1 MRLDLNGGNE
11 EYEKNGEPPSVSK
24 ALRRLRRRGG
34 LLSRELCYAIEV
46 ANENPEGFR
55 DYMQVRLAK
64 TVRYMEQGN
73 HVVSVMASA
82 APLLGLLGTVT
93 GMVSTFEVITLYGN
107 QNPVLMADGISEAL
121 ISTQSGLLVAFPL
134 TLLKQRLD
142 ERVEILRQKME
153 LGATVQKDM
162 GIEMGP
168 LMDIVFILLIF
179 FVVTSSFTR
188 ETGVDVT
195 KPQAQSASQLEK
207 ENLLIAITREG
218 TIHMNERQVDLA
230 SLQDIL
236 KQSLAKA
243 PDREAVVIADK
254 GAETGVLVQVIDMCN
269 LAGVK
274 KVSIAA
280 QAE

>member
-1 MRLDLNGGNE
+1 MDFNL
-11 EYEKNGEPPSVSK
+11 P
-24 ALRRLRRRGG
+24 RR
-34 LLSRELCYAIEV
+34 
-46 ANENPEGFR
+46 
-55 DYMQVRLAK
+55 K
-64 TVRYMEQGN
+64 
-73 HVVSVMASA
+73 
-82 APLLGLLGTVT
+82 
-93 GMVSTFEVITLYGN
+93 
-107 QNPVLMADGISEAL
+107 
-121 ISTQSGLLVAFPL
+121 
-134 TLLKQRLD
+134 
-142 ERVEILRQKME
+142 
-153 LGATVQKDM
+153 QKDV

-243 PDREAVVIADK
+243 PGREAVVIADK
-254 GAETGVLVQVIDMCN
+254 ESETGVLVQVIDMCN

>member
-1 MRLDLNGGNE
+1 MEFNL
-11 EYEKNGEPPSVSK
+11 PSRK
-24 ALRRLRRRGG
+24 
-34 LLSRELCYAIEV
+34 
-46 ANENPEGFR
+46 
-55 DYMQVRLAK
+55 K
-64 TVRYMEQGN
+64 
-73 HVVSVMASA
+73 
-82 APLLGLLGTVT
+82 
-93 GMVSTFEVITLYGN
+93 
-107 QNPVLMADGISEAL
+107 
-121 ISTQSGLLVAFPL
+121 
-134 TLLKQRLD
+134 
-142 ERVEILRQKME
+142 
-153 LGATVQKDM
+153 KDM

-195 KPQAQSASQLEK
+195 KPQAQTASQLEK

-236 KQSLAKA
+236 KQSLSKN
-243 PDREAVVIADK
+243 PDREAVVIAVK
-254 GAETGVLVQVIDMCN
+254 GAETGELVQVIDMCN

>member
-1 MRLDLNGGNE
+1 MDFNL
-11 EYEKNGEPPSVSK
+11 P
-24 ALRRLRRRGG
+24 RR
-34 LLSRELCYAIEV
+34 
-46 ANENPEGFR
+46 
-55 DYMQVRLAK
+55 K
-64 TVRYMEQGN
+64 
-73 HVVSVMASA
+73 
-82 APLLGLLGTVT
+82 
-93 GMVSTFEVITLYGN
+93 
-107 QNPVLMADGISEAL
+107 
-121 ISTQSGLLVAFPL
+121 
-134 TLLKQRLD
+134 
-142 ERVEILRQKME
+142 
-153 LGATVQKDM
+153 QKDV

-243 PDREAVVIADK
+243 PDRDAVVIADK
-254 GAETGVLVQVIDMCN
+254 ESETGVLVQVIDMCN

>member
-1 MRLDLNGGNE
+1 MEFNL
-11 EYEKNGEPPSVSK
+11 PSRK
-24 ALRRLRRRGG
+24 
-34 LLSRELCYAIEV
+34 
-46 ANENPEGFR
+46 
-55 DYMQVRLAK
+55 K
-64 TVRYMEQGN
+64 
-73 HVVSVMASA
+73 
-82 APLLGLLGTVT
+82 
-93 GMVSTFEVITLYGN
+93 
-107 QNPVLMADGISEAL
+107 
-121 ISTQSGLLVAFPL
+121 
-134 TLLKQRLD
+134 
-142 ERVEILRQKME
+142 
-153 LGATVQKDM
+153 KDM

-188 ETGVDVT
+188 ETGVDVP
-195 KPQAQSASQLEK
+195 KPQAQTASQLEK

-236 KQSLAKA
+236 KQSLSKN

-254 GAETGVLVQVIDMCN
+254 EAETGALVQVIDMCN

>member
-1 MRLDLNGGNE
+1 MDFNL
-11 EYEKNGEPPSVSK
+11 P
-24 ALRRLRRRGG
+24 RR
-34 LLSRELCYAIEV
+34 
-46 ANENPEGFR
+46 
-55 DYMQVRLAK
+55 K
-64 TVRYMEQGN
+64 
-73 HVVSVMASA
+73 
-82 APLLGLLGTVT
+82 
-93 GMVSTFEVITLYGN
+93 
-107 QNPVLMADGISEAL
+107 
-121 ISTQSGLLVAFPL
+121 
-134 TLLKQRLD
+134 
-142 ERVEILRQKME
+142 
-153 LGATVQKDM
+153 QKDV
-162 GIEMGP
+162 GVEMGP

-254 GAETGVLVQVIDMCN
+254 ESETGVLVQVIDMCN

>member
-1 MRLDLNGGNE
+1 MEFNL
-11 EYEKNGEPPSVSK
+11 P
-24 ALRRLRRRGG
+24 RR
-34 LLSRELCYAIEV
+34 
-46 ANENPEGFR
+46 
-55 DYMQVRLAK
+55 K
-64 TVRYMEQGN
+64 
-73 HVVSVMASA
+73 
-82 APLLGLLGTVT
+82 
-93 GMVSTFEVITLYGN
+93 
-107 QNPVLMADGISEAL
+107 
-121 ISTQSGLLVAFPL
+121 
-134 TLLKQRLD
+134 
-142 ERVEILRQKME
+142 
-153 LGATVQKDM
+153 QKDV

-236 KQSLAKA
+236 KQSLARA

-254 GAETGVLVQVIDMCN
+254 ESETGVLVQVIDMCN

>member
-1 MRLDLNGGNE
+1 MEFNL
-11 EYEKNGEPPSVSK
+11 P
-24 ALRRLRRRGG
+24 RR
-34 LLSRELCYAIEV
+34 
-46 ANENPEGFR
+46 
-55 DYMQVRLAK
+55 K
-64 TVRYMEQGN
+64 
-73 HVVSVMASA
+73 
-82 APLLGLLGTVT
+82 
-93 GMVSTFEVITLYGN
+93 
-107 QNPVLMADGISEAL
+107 
-121 ISTQSGLLVAFPL
+121 
-134 TLLKQRLD
+134 
-142 ERVEILRQKME
+142 
-153 LGATVQKDM
+153 QKDV

-230 SLQDIL
+230 SLQIL

-254 GAETGVLVQVIDMCN
+254 ESETGVLVQVIDMCN

>member
-1 MRLDLNGGNE
+1 
-11 EYEKNGEPPSVSK
+11 
-24 ALRRLRRRGG
+24 
-34 LLSRELCYAIEV
+34 
-46 ANENPEGFR
+46 
-55 DYMQVRLAK
+55 
-64 TVRYMEQGN
+64 MEFN
-73 HVVSVMASA
+73 L
-82 APLLGLLGTVT
+82 P
-93 GMVSTFEVITLYGN
+93 
-107 QNPVLMADGISEAL
+107 
-121 ISTQSGLLVAFPL
+121 
-134 TLLKQRLD
+134 KR
-142 ERVEILRQKME
+142 K
-153 LGATVQKDM
+153 QKDM

-254 GAETGVLVQVIDMCN
+254 GSETGVLVQVIDMCN

>member
-1 MRLDLNGGNE
+1 MEFNL
-11 EYEKNGEPPSVSK
+11 P
-24 ALRRLRRRGG
+24 RR
-34 LLSRELCYAIEV
+34 
-46 ANENPEGFR
+46 
-55 DYMQVRLAK
+55 K
-64 TVRYMEQGN
+64 
-73 HVVSVMASA
+73 
-82 APLLGLLGTVT
+82 
-93 GMVSTFEVITLYGN
+93 
-107 QNPVLMADGISEAL
+107 
-121 ISTQSGLLVAFPL
+121 
-134 TLLKQRLD
+134 
-142 ERVEILRQKME
+142 
-153 LGATVQKDM
+153 QKDV

-243 PDREAVVIADK
+243 PDRETVVIADK
-254 GAETGVLVQVIDMCN
+254 ESETGVLVQVIDMCN

>member
-1 MRLDLNGGNE
+1 MEFNL
-11 EYEKNGEPPSVSK
+11 P
-24 ALRRLRRRGG
+24 RR
-34 LLSRELCYAIEV
+34 
-46 ANENPEGFR
+46 
-55 DYMQVRLAK
+55 K
-64 TVRYMEQGN
+64 
-73 HVVSVMASA
+73 
-82 APLLGLLGTVT
+82 
-93 GMVSTFEVITLYGN
+93 
-107 QNPVLMADGISEAL
+107 
-121 ISTQSGLLVAFPL
+121 
-134 TLLKQRLD
+134 
-142 ERVEILRQKME
+142 
-153 LGATVQKDM
+153 QKDV

-218 TIHMNERQVDLA
+218 TIHMNERQADLA

-254 GAETGVLVQVIDMCN
+254 ESETGVLVQVIDMCN

-280 QAE
+280 QAD

>member
-1 MRLDLNGGNE
+1 MEFNL
-11 EYEKNGEPPSVSK
+11 P
-24 ALRRLRRRGG
+24 RR
-34 LLSRELCYAIEV
+34 
-46 ANENPEGFR
+46 
-55 DYMQVRLAK
+55 K
-64 TVRYMEQGN
+64 
-73 HVVSVMASA
+73 
-82 APLLGLLGTVT
+82 
-93 GMVSTFEVITLYGN
+93 
-107 QNPVLMADGISEAL
+107 
-121 ISTQSGLLVAFPL
+121 
-134 TLLKQRLD
+134 
-142 ERVEILRQKME
+142 
-153 LGATVQKDM
+153 QKDL

-254 GAETGVLVQVIDMCN
+254 GTETGVLVQVIDMCN

>member
-1 MRLDLNGGNE
+1 
-11 EYEKNGEPPSVSK
+11 
-24 ALRRLRRRGG
+24 
-34 LLSRELCYAIEV
+34 
-46 ANENPEGFR
+46 
-55 DYMQVRLAK
+55 
-64 TVRYMEQGN
+64 
-73 HVVSVMASA
+73 VV
-82 APLLGLLGTVT
+82 P
-93 GMVSTFEVITLYGN
+93 
-107 QNPVLMADGISEAL
+107 
-121 ISTQSGLLVAFPL
+121 
-134 TLLKQRLD
+134 
-142 ERVEILRQKME
+142 
-153 LGATVQKDM
+153 
-162 GIEMGP
+162 
-168 LMDIVFILLIF
+168 
-179 FVVTSSFTR
+179 SSFTR

-254 GAETGVLVQVIDMCN
+254 GSETGVLVQVIDMCN

>member
-1 MRLDLNGGNE
+1 MNFNLPE
-11 EYEKNGEPPSVSK
+11 
-24 ALRRLRRRGG
+24 RR
-34 LLSRELCYAIEV
+34 
-46 ANENPEGFR
+46 
-55 DYMQVRLAK
+55 
-64 TVRYMEQGN
+64 
-73 HVVSVMASA
+73 
-82 APLLGLLGTVT
+82 
-93 GMVSTFEVITLYGN
+93 
-107 QNPVLMADGISEAL
+107 
-121 ISTQSGLLVAFPL
+121 
-134 TLLKQRLD
+134 
-142 ERVEILRQKME
+142 
-153 LGATVQKDM
+153 QKDM

-195 KPQAQSASQLEK
+195 KPEAQTASQLEK

-236 KQSLAKA
+236 KQSLAKT

-254 GAETGVLVQVIDMCN
+254 GSETGVLVQVIDVCN

-280 QAE
+280 QAD

>member
-1 MRLDLNGGNE
+1 MEFNL
-11 EYEKNGEPPSVSK
+11 PSRK
-24 ALRRLRRRGG
+24 
-34 LLSRELCYAIEV
+34 
-46 ANENPEGFR
+46 
-55 DYMQVRLAK
+55 K
-64 TVRYMEQGN
+64 
-73 HVVSVMASA
+73 
-82 APLLGLLGTVT
+82 
-93 GMVSTFEVITLYGN
+93 
-107 QNPVLMADGISEAL
+107 
-121 ISTQSGLLVAFPL
+121 
-134 TLLKQRLD
+134 
-142 ERVEILRQKME
+142 
-153 LGATVQKDM
+153 KDM

-195 KPQAQSASQLEK
+195 KPQAQTASQLEK

-236 KQSLAKA
+236 KQSLSKN

-254 GAETGVLVQVIDMCN
+254 EAETGVLVHVIDMCN